1 MYVRLAFAVAADL
14 EPEIL
19 LVDEVGDL
27 EFQKKCLGKMSEVS
41 KGGRTIVFISHQMNQ
56 IRLCERVIWVD
67 RGAIKKD
74 GPTFDV
80 VSAYEGSFTERIDV
94 GDVQDRI
101 FGTSQKQ
108 FGMET
113 MQSCFSI
120 TVDG

>member
-80 VSAYEGSFTERIDV
+80 VSAY
-94 GDVQDRI
+94 
-101 FGTSQKQ
+101 
-108 FGMET
+108 
-113 MQSCFSI
+113 
-120 TVDG
+120 